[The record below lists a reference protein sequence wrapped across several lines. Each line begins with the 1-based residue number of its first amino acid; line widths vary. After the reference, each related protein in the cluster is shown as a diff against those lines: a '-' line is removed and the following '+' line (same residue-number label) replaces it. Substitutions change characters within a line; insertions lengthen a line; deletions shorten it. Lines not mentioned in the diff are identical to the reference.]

1 MRVNLL
7 TFLIEPWWHSICCL
21 SEHTDCTREEVQ
33 NGPETRTSVWG
44 SRVSAL
50 YSEEEM
56 TAQALKGVEAY
67 EAIRDVVE
75 DPFAQLG
82 ILLGIAH
89 DVETS
94 GLLSRRQIAAF
105 VAWAIGADLNDGE
118 PMATPIPPEIAVR
131 IAPLMTDTRLA
142 IPR

>member
-1 MRVNLL
+1 MAGKPQLQSGRSL
-7 TFLIEPWWHSICCL
+7 
-21 SEHTDCTREEVQ
+21 
-33 NGPETRTSVWG
+33 
-44 SRVSAL
+44 VSAL

-56 TAQALKGVEAY
+56 TAQALEGEKAY

-82 ILLGIAH
+82 LMLCAAH

-118 PMATPIPPEIAVR
+118 PVAPPIPPEMAVR
-131 IAPLMTDTRLA
+131 VAPLMTNKRVP
-142 IPR
+142 IPRQLHRFAVVNGLRRRSEPPDPLSKR

>member
-1 MRVNLL
+1 MAQK
-7 TFLIEPWWHSICCL
+7 EQPQS
-21 SEHTDCTREEVQ
+21 
-33 NGPETRTSVWG
+33 GG
-44 SRVSAL
+44 SLVSAL

-56 TAQALKGVEAY
+56 TAQALKGVHAY
-67 EAIRDVVE
+67 EAIRDGVE

-82 ILLGIAH
+82 LLLCAAH

-105 VAWAIGADLNDGE
+105 VAWAISADLNDGE
-118 PMATPIPPEIAVR
+118 RMAPPIPPEMAVR
-131 IAPLMTDTRLA
+131 VAPLMTDRRTA

>member
-1 MRVNLL
+1 MAQK
-7 TFLIEPWWHSICCL
+7 EQPQS
-21 SEHTDCTREEVQ
+21 
-33 NGPETRTSVWG
+33 GG
-44 SRVSAL
+44 SLVSAL
-50 YSEEEM
+50 YSEAEM
-56 TAQALKGVEAY
+56 TAQALKGVQAY
-67 EAIRDVVE
+67 EAVRDVAE

-82 ILLGIAH
+82 ILLCAAH

-118 PMATPIPPEIAVR
+118 PMVPPIPPEIAVR
-131 IAPLMTDTRLA
+131 VAPLMTNTRLA